1 MYDRDSFGDAFGGGM
16 GAIAV
21 VAVVVSVYITIRCVL
36 FVIRIFLKYH
46 DHTSLWISLAVCV
59 ALWVVGIVL
68 STQVDQS
75 FSLLLIIGIA
85 QLLIT
90 CLVVDLKNRNTLL
103 RENVNLID
111 SILKSSWFSEDTPR
125 QEEELEQI
133 AA

>member
-103 RENVNLID
+103 RANVNLID